1 MRAALYVRVSSQ
13 KQAEKWSLP
22 SQRKLLA
29 AHATKQGWSST
40 LYDEGA
46 ASGET
51 IADRPVMR
59 RLLAD
64 VASGRVDVVLVI
76 EWERL
81 CRASDLIDL
90 ATITGVCRKAGVLIA
105 TPERVYNLA
114 KAEDDFESD
123 LRGILSKREK
133 RKILE
138 RCARGRAEAQDAG
151 RYLGGTVPRGY
162 RYDRNIRRLVLD
174 PEMAPT
180 ILEIFT
186 RPEGSLVLSKEL
198 QRRGIPVSDDGV
210 RYVRRNPVYTGRT
223 RDTRGKLIQGDW
235 EPIVPVE
242 LWQRWQG
249 KGRTS
254 VPEAPGPYAVR
265 YLLTG
270 LVRCAACGGP
280 VTGSPKGGEKGRV
293 LTGDQHS
300 YVCRR
305 YQRGY
310 ARPPRTC
317 LSGFYVRGWTL
328 DLAATHALREHVSN
342 RKRLREGYETL
353 RSALEARS
361 RLDPGDDTR
370 KALRAQQTRRARVLA
385 AIEEGL
391 PLPEAGKRLTA
402 LTSEIERLEKEL
414 SHAQSEELQ
423 LPSFASFTRLAA
435 GIRDAAVAS
444 RKAILAAFLR
454 EGVVDLET
462 RRLTLRWLLDE
473 TPAVYQIP
481 TSLELQRETH
491 LAGSRAAY
499 AANLDG
505 SEWRVG

>member
-22 SQRKLLA
+22 SQRKILA
-29 AHATKQGWSST
+29 AHAEKQGWSST

-64 VASGRVDVVLVI
+64 VISGKIDVLLVI

-105 TPERVYNLA
+105 TPERVFDLA

-123 LRGILSKREK
+123 LRGILAKREK

-138 RCARGRAEAQDAG
+138 RTSRGRAEAQDAG

-162 RYDRNIRRLVLD
+162 RYDRNISRLVVD
-174 PEMAPT
+174 PELAPI

-198 QRRGIPVSDDGV
+198 QRRGIPITDDGV
-210 RYVRRNPVYTGRT
+210 RYARRNPVYSGRT

-270 LVRCAACGGP
+270 IVRCAACGGP
-280 VTGSPKGGEKGRV
+280 VTGSCKGTIKGQV

-317 LSGFYVRGWTL
+317 QSGFYVRGWTL
-328 DLAATHALREHVSN
+328 DLAATHALEEHVSN
-342 RKRLREGYETL
+342 KKRLRQGYETL
-353 RSALEARS
+353 RGALEARS
-361 RLDPGDDTR
+361 RLDPADDTR

-391 PLPEAGKRLTA
+391 PLPEAGKRLAT
-402 LTSEIERLEKEL
+402 LTGEIERLEKEL
-414 SHAQSEELQ
+414 AHARGEELQ
-423 LPSFASFTRLAA
+423 LPAFASFTRLAA
-435 GIRDAAVAS
+435 GIRGATVAS
-444 RKAILAAFLR
+444 RKSILAAFLR
-454 EGVVDLET
+454 EGVADLGA

-473 TPAVYQIP
+473 APVIYEIP
-481 TSLELQRETH
+481 SSLELQRGTH
-491 LAGSRAAY
+491 LAGSRDAY
-499 AANLDG
+499 AAELDA